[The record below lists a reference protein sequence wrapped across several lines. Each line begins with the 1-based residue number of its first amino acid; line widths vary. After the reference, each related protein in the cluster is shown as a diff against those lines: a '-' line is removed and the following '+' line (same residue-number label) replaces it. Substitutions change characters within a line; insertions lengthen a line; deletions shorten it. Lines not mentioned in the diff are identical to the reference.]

1 MKFEFQQIWYLV
13 LLLPVLAAVIWMGY
27 KGRFV
32 SKLRQKLHTAMR
44 VLLCTLLILAMAN
57 PIYQMQSNITT
68 TIFAVDASD
77 SIQGQDET
85 IQTFLQEAEAAK
97 TEQDAIGVLSFGRH
111 AMVEQMPQLETN
123 AAAGRLAEVD
133 QTATDIA
140 GGLEMAAS
148 LLPSD
153 TGRRVVLVSDGNE
166 TLSDSLQQAKAL
178 ASQGI
183 VVDVFGLELADTPEV
198 QITDLEI
205 AERINKNVRYELAVR
220 VDSNIDTTAQVRL
233 YREDTM
239 IAQEDIDVRAGENR
253 VVFSD
258 LAEQGGH
265 VTYRAEI
272 TPQQDTMKENNRI
285 YGYTY
290 ITDVPQMLIIEQE
303 DAGREWESMLSS
315 KFQVTRV
322 DASAAPVDTD
332 RLAAYDGVILAN
344 VDARELPD
352 GFDEALEVYVRTLG
366 GGLLVSGGE
375 NAYALGGYEDTML
388 SDILPVKMELETQ
401 QEEGD
406 LTMIMVIDRSGSMSE
421 GQYGITRIE
430 MAKEAAIRSLDNFGP
445 NDRVGVVGF
454 DSLAEWVAEPQSVQ
468 ENKVNL
474 TQKIGSMQIG
484 GGTSILPALQLA
496 FNGLQTENTKQKHI
510 LLLTDGQAEQSG
522 YDSLLSAMRQQNI
535 TLSTIAV
542 GGDADTKLMQ
552 RLAEAGGGRYYFT
565 DEFTD
570 LPEIFA
576 KELDMA
582 NREYINN
589 RDFYPTAQDASVMLD
604 GVEALPMLD
613 GYISTTAKSR
623 AEVVLVSDLDEP
635 ILAGWQ
641 YGLGRTVAW
650 TSDAQGQWTQG
661 WLATEEGVAVLR
673 NAASWIMKTQS
684 DEEVRLSA
692 EAGETESQLRLEM
705 PFDAEVS
712 HVALQVVDNANQTYE
727 VDLMETAP
735 GMFEGTLET
744 AQEGAYIA
752 NVNITRKDTQS
763 SVQTGFHISYAKE
776 YDMTSRINGLQLLT
790 QIAESTGGRVL
801 TDGTMVFD
809 AKADAAQTQ
818 KQLQIPL
825 LIACMVLLLLDI
837 ALRRF
842 PAPLVYLE
850 QRAHAKAQARQQK
863 ALQPKVEKKK
873 PQEKTQ
879 QTHPEKEQPK
889 QPKPPKSDKQV
900 EAAQQQSSTA
910 QKLTAAKKR
919 RGR

>member
-13 LLLPVLAAVIWMGY
+13 LLLPVLAVVIWIGY

-57 PIYQMQSNITT
+57 PIYQMQSDITT

-77 SIQGQDET
+77 SIQGQDEV

-133 QTATDIA
+133 KTATDMA

-166 TLSDSLQQAKAL
+166 TISDSLQQAKAL

-183 VVDVFGLELADTPEV
+183 VVDVFALELADTPEV

-220 VDSNIDTTAQVRL
+220 IDSNVDTTAQVRL

-239 IAQEDIDVRAGENR
+239 IAQEDIDVRTGENR

-272 TPQQDTMKENNRI
+272 TPEQDTMKENNRI

-303 DAGREWESMLSS
+303 DAGREWESMLFS
-315 KFQVTRV
+315 KFQVTRI

-332 RLAAYDGVILAN
+332 RLATYDGVILAN

-375 NAYALGGYEDTML
+375 NTYALGGYDDTML
-388 SDILPVKMELETQ
+388 ADMLPVDMELETQ
-401 QEEGD
+401 EEEGD

-421 GQYGITRIE
+421 GQYGVTRIE

-496 FNGLQTENTKQKHI
+496 LEGLQAEDTKQKHI
-510 LLLTDGQAEQSG
+510 LLLTDGQAERNG
-522 YDSLLSAMRQQNI
+522 YDNLLRTMREQNI

-542 GGDADTKLMQ
+542 GSDADTQLMQ
-552 RLAEAGGGRYYFT
+552 WLAEEGGGRYYFT

-582 NREYINN
+582 SREYINN
-589 RDFYPTAQDASVMLD
+589 RSFYPTAQDASVMLD

-623 AEVVLVSDLDEP
+623 AEVALVSDLDEP

-641 YGLGRTVAW
+641 YGLGRAVAW
-650 TSDAQGQWTQG
+650 TPDAQGQWTQG
-661 WLATEEGVAVLR
+661 WLATEEGVAILR
-673 NAASWIMKTQS
+673 NAASWMMKTQS
-684 DEEVRLSA
+684 NEDVRLSA
-692 EAGETESQLRLEM
+692 EAGESESQLRLEM

-712 HVALQVVDNANQTYE
+712 KVAVQVVDNAHQTYD

-735 GMFEGTLET
+735 GIFEGTMET

-752 NVNITRKDTQS
+752 NVNITRGDTESQ
-763 SVQTGFHISYAKE
+763 VQTGFHISYAKE

-825 LIACMVLLLLDI
+825 LLACMVLLLLDI

-850 QRAHAKAQARQQK
+850 QRAYAKAQAK
-863 ALQPKVEKKK
+863 
-873 PQEKTQ
+873 QEKQ
-879 QTHPEKEQPK
+879 VKAS
-889 QPKPPKSDKQV
+889 QPKPEKKTAQKKTTQKHAEQKTPQQKQ
-900 EAAQQQSSTA
+900 ESKDTANSTA